1 MSRKIRIALIDSGI
15 NPTIR
20 CAKAVVSSYAL
31 NKRDM
36 LWEINP
42 TSLADSYGHGSAV
55 ASIIF
60 SENSNIEIIYF
71 QLATDSINIDEEG
84 LLFTLRY
91 ISENINVD
99 LINISCGITYLYNY
113 KLLNDICSSLYAK
126 GILII
131 SAFDNDGGISYP
143 AALPSVIGVDVVN
156 DYSQQKPNV
165 IISGSIVNVLVPNKF
180 YRTIWG
186 DKKVILK
193 GTSFA
198 CGYVTGLLSN
208 QMQADSERSEMV
220 TNCLKSI
227 KNSVKERNRSWLC
240 FSPKYEIKKAVI
252 FPINKESSAI
262 LRFKDELPFSITHIY
277 DESLSGRVGSKVNGY
292 MVESYNNLVWSDDFD
307 TIVVSCTSEL
317 SALTRKNYAKDIL
330 ENSIK
335 YDKHIYSLENFD
347 TKYEH
352 FFFPEIT
359 RDMIPC
365 HNFNKL
371 HKNTIPVVGVFG
383 TSSKQGKFTLQ
394 LSIIKILKEMGYDTG
409 FISTEPSGYLFDA
422 DYVFHFGYGSC
433 SSLNQWENIAV
444 LNELV
449 WQVQLKNK
457 DILISGCQSGIL
469 NYDNS
474 HMDNFAI
481 DQYSYILG
489 LSPDYSIICVNP
501 HDSVDYIKRSISFI
515 NAISENTLSAI
526 VLFPVKVS
534 ALSIGYNYN
543 SKELSLQ
550 EEKAIISKLHTEFD
564 LPVYS
569 LRNEE
574 DLKKLCESIICF
586 FS

>member
-1 MSRKIRIALIDSGI
+1 MSRRIRIALLDSGI
-15 NPTIR
+15 NPSIS
-20 CAKAVVSSYAL
+20 CAKAVVGSYAL
-31 NKRDM
+31 SKNNVS
-36 LWEINP
+36 WEILP
-42 TSLADSYGHGSAV
+42 ASLADPYGHGSAV
-55 ASIIF
+55 ASTIF
-60 SENSNIEIIYF
+60 SENSNIELISF
-71 QLATDSINIDEEG
+71 QLTTDSININEDG
-84 LLFTLRY
+84 LILTLHY
-91 ISENINVD
+91 IYENVNVD

-113 KLLNDICSSLYAK
+113 ILLDDICSRLHSK
-126 GILII
+126 GVLIV
-131 SAFDNDGGISYP
+131 SAFDNDGAISYP
-143 AALPSVIGVDVVN
+143 AALPSVVGVDVIN
-156 DYSQQKPNV
+156 NYSQQKPSV
-165 IISGSIVNVLVPNKF
+165 TISDSIVNVLVPNRF
-180 YRTIWG
+180 YRTFWG
-186 DKKVILK
+186 VKKTILK

-208 QMQADSERSEMV
+208 QMAAELEGNEISTDF
-220 TNCLKSI
+220 LKCI
-227 KNSVKERNRSWLC
+227 KKSMIGKKRPLLC
-240 FSPKYEIKKAVI
+240 FAPKYEIKKAIV
-252 FPINKESSAI
+252 FPVNKESSVI
-262 LRFKDELPFSITHIY
+262 LRFKDELPFSITHVY
-277 DESLSGRVGSKVNGY
+277 DESLSGRVGSKVDGCF
-292 MVESYNNLVWSDDFD
+292 VESYNNLEWLDDFD
-307 TIVVSCTSEL
+307 TVIVSCTLEL
-317 SALTRKNYAKDIL
+317 SMLTRRNYAKEIL
-330 ENSIK
+330 ENAIK
-335 YDKHIYSLENFD
+335 YNKHIYSLENID
-347 TKYEH
+347 TQYRD
-352 FFFPEIT
+352 FFFPKIT
-359 RDMIPC
+359 SDMVPY
-365 HNFNKL
+365 HNAYKL
-371 HKNTIPVVGVFG
+371 HKNIIPVVGVFG

>member
-31 NKRDM
+31 NKSNM

-42 TSLADSYGHGSAV
+42 TSLADFYGHGSAV

-60 SENSNIEIIYF
+60 SENSNIEIINF

-113 KLLNDICSSLYAK
+113 KLLDDICSSLYAK

-131 SAFDNDGGISYP
+131 SAFDNEGGISYP

-165 IISGSIVNVLVPNKF
+165 IISSSIVNVIVPNKF

-240 FSPKYEIKKAVI
+240 FSPKYEIKKAVLM
-252 FPINKESSAI
+252 FHLLEGKY
-262 LRFKDELPFSITHIY
+262 FFVKIY
-277 DESLSGRVGSKVNGY
+277 
-292 MVESYNNLVWSDDFD
+292 
-307 TIVVSCTSEL
+307 
-317 SALTRKNYAKDIL
+317 
-330 ENSIK
+330 
-335 YDKHIYSLENFD
+335 
-347 TKYEH
+347 
-352 FFFPEIT
+352 
-359 RDMIPC
+359 
-365 HNFNKL
+365 
-371 HKNTIPVVGVFG
+371 
-383 TSSKQGKFTLQ
+383 
-394 LSIIKILKEMGYDTG
+394 
-409 FISTEPSGYLFDA
+409 
-422 DYVFHFGYGSC
+422 
-433 SSLNQWENIAV
+433 
-444 LNELV
+444 
-449 WQVQLKNK
+449 
-457 DILISGCQSGIL
+457 
-469 NYDNS
+469 
-474 HMDNFAI
+474 
-481 DQYSYILG
+481 
-489 LSPDYSIICVNP
+489 
-501 HDSVDYIKRSISFI
+501 
-515 NAISENTLSAI
+515 
-526 VLFPVKVS
+526 
-534 ALSIGYNYN
+534 
-543 SKELSLQ
+543 
-550 EEKAIISKLHTEFD
+550 
-564 LPVYS
+564 
-569 LRNEE
+569 
-574 DLKKLCESIICF
+574 
-586 FS
+586 